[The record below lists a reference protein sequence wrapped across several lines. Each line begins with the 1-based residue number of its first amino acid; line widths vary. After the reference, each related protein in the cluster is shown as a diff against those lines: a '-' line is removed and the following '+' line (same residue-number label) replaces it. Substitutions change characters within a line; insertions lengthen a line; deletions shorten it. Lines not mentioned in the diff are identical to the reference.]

1 MCELAPP
8 AMGAAAP
15 EDAEL
20 PTITWSEYQR
30 RVEEGAEQ
38 LILVAGAIIDVAELQ
53 EGEHKGGAVYNFGAD
68 MTNMFGGAHAHPP
81 DRYSLHEPELRV
93 VENVLKKVRRWTV
106 ALLDESTRPTDP
118 SKIRIDLDGVPGY
131 SQASEHK
138 DLATT
143 SADIGGGVPL
153 VAAEHPWWEPSQA
166 KVGTTAEASSS
177 LAAQGLDVTTELGHA
192 CAGLAPGS
200 VGARAFAAVMGLLR
214 RRCGR
219 DTVPLELRAPFAA
232 ALRAAGSLDTPEFV
246 SPTLNA
252 FYSVPLGNR
261 SCYGDQAFVL
271 MQHLVAHGGVLEPSE
286 LSHELEA
293 AFRPESEGGSLG
305 YGELEGT
312 NGLTNKEMP
321 IDGPWRHGSMK
332 GFLERMALGK
342 HWPQCGSDDAQADC
356 LTKVVPLVAACAGR
370 STLAEDV
377 EDAIRVTQD
386 SDDAVLYGGA
396 FARLLEAAILR
407 GGGSSSDKG
416 GSVEALA
423 STLLGEGDADERQ
436 VGKEL
441 MSAARLAASC
451 LVDASRGCSTVDRV
465 SEALLELAGGR
476 PLPGLT

>member
-219 DTVPLELRAPFAA
+219 DTVPLELRARAIRCGAPSRGEPGHARVRLADSECVLFRPAGQSQLLRRPGVRAHAA
-232 ALRAAGSLDTPEFV
+232 PRRARRRAGAQRAVTRARGGIPPRVRGRQPGLRRARRDEWADKQGDAHRWTVAPREYERILRA
-246 SPTLNA
+246 
-252 FYSVPLGNR
+252 
-261 SCYGDQAFVL
+261 YG
-271 MQHLVAHGGVLEPSE
+271 
-286 LSHELEA
+286 
-293 AFRPESEGGSLG
+293 
-305 YGELEGT
+305 
-312 NGLTNKEMP
+312 
-321 IDGPWRHGSMK
+321 
-332 GFLERMALGK
+332 
-342 HWPQCGSDDAQADC
+342 
-356 LTKVVPLVAACAGR
+356 
-370 STLAEDV
+370 
-377 EDAIRVTQD
+377 
-386 SDDAVLYGGA
+386 
-396 FARLLEAAILR
+396 AR
-407 GGGSSSDKG
+407 K
-416 GSVEALA
+416 ALA
-423 STLLGEGDADERQ
+423 
-436 VGKEL
+436 
-441 MSAARLAASC
+441 
-451 LVDASRGCSTVDRV
+451 TVRV
-465 SEALLELAGGR
+465 
-476 PLPGLT
+476 